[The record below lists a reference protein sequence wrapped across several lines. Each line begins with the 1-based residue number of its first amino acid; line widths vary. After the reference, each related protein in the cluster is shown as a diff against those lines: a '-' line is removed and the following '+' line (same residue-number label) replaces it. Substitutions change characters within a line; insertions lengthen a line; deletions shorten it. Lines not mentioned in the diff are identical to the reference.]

1 MLINRIRLSA
11 FMKNSCIEYNPENTI
26 KLLELFK
33 EKEVMPSFVTEISRD
48 MKLVKRPLIKSN
60 IDNILLIIGS
70 SRIDI
75 RNDDIDEVRSLQ
87 YSKDELLNFLEKSRF
102 YFEKLKS
109 AYENLNIN
117 RMAINLSIFY
127 EKNDVMSDIIK
138 NIESCKLDGDWVLSN
153 LSQKKVVDLPNFK
166 KSQANVILNSINNDK
181 LNIIFDI
188 NTINNPDNE
197 FENVEIYS
205 FFNDGI
211 ELINNLILN

>member
-1 MLINRIRLSA
+1 MLINRIRLSV
-11 FMKNSCIEYNPENTI
+11 FMKNYYIEYNPENTI

-48 MKLVKRPLIKSN
+48 MKQVKRPLIKSN

-75 RNDDIDEVRSLQ
+75 RNDDIDEARSLQ
-87 YSKDELLNFLEKSRF
+87 YNKDELLNFLEKFRF

-109 AYENLNIN
+109 AYKDLKVN
-117 RMAINLSIFY
+117 RMAINLSILY
-127 EKNDVMSDIIK
+127 EKNDVMSDNI
-138 NIESCKLDGDWVLSN
+138 NIEACKLEEDWVLSN

-166 KSQANVILNSINNDK
+166 KSQANVILNLINNDK

-205 FFNDGI
+205 FFSDGI